1 MAHIPPNINL
11 MAWRAEQQSKQ
22 SRHLKLA
29 ILNAIILAIVVVI
42 LCHSL
47 MSYELHKTNSQILF
61 MQHELIMQQKLKENL
76 LQTQKETSLLESR
89 INLINTLHNQNQ
101 QTIQLLTQLS
111 NITPAGIYLTS
122 LTQVGKQVTLIGKT
136 VSTSQL
142 ALLMQNIDQS
152 LVLNLAKLNEL
163 KFNNINPPYQND
175 FVIVT
180 NLASQ
185 SPLNKGH

>member
-1 MAHIPPNINL
+1 

-61 MQHELIMQQKLKENL
+61 MQHELIKQQKLKENL

-89 INLINTLHNQNQ
+89 INLINTLQNQNQ

-122 LTQVGKQVTLIGKT
+122 LTQAGKQVTLIGKT

>member
-61 MQHELIMQQKLKENL
+61 MQHELIKQQKLKENL

-89 INLINTLHNQNQ
+89 INLINTLQNQNQ

-122 LTQVGKQVTLIGKT
+122 LTQAGKQVTLIGKT